1 MSLSSASPYSVVKIR
16 QRGQYL
22 AGALSGPLRSEI
34 GTNMEAAERTIS
46 QILTEQIRYNIP
58 AYQRPYSWEKTNVEQ
73 LLDDVWDS
81 YEANDAEYFIG
92 SLITIER
99 EKGRLYDVVD
109 GQQRLT
115 TLNLIFS
122 RLRDA
127 VDEPAKSEL
136 GRRVLPRNAL
146 TGEEETPRLTL
157 RQRDQNFFR
166 KYVLAGEPVPEAARS
181 DVVKDQD
188 APKQRIVENLETI
201 DAFIAQRDQKTLKL
215 FANYLLSKVYV
226 VFVTTASWQ
235 SAYRLFN
242 VLNARGMALTNADL
256 IKNLLF
262 AELGGESTRSGE
274 LDEAWLELEEQ
285 IGIER
290 LDQFLAHHRSS
301 AVATKARKSLHEEFG
316 PLIEAA
322 ATPFAFLEE
331 LNTSARNYLR
341 ILRCDFTA
349 PAARRALRSLQ
360 RVAFEEWIPPLLAYL
375 NKPVAD
381 LLEQEFIDLLER
393 ITYQNWIR
401 RLAFT
406 ARLTA
411 YFQLITAIRA
421 GKNADEIRAI
431 FRANANDDEFR
442 TLLDGDVYGRP
453 FAQAVLL
460 RLEEADQ
467 DESVSKDFGG
477 KITIEHVLPQA
488 LKDASWRERFT
499 DDEHRLWLHRLGN
512 LALLAGIKNYK
523 AQYFPFERKK
533 KIYAERNNRVSFD
546 TTKPILSTEEW
557 TKDQLHARQI
567 DLLERAIQVWSISP
581 AAAA

>member
-1 MSLSSASPYSVVKIR
+1 
-16 QRGQYL
+16 
-22 AGALSGPLRSEI
+22 
-34 GTNMEAAERTIS
+34 MEAAERTIS
-46 QILTEQIRYNIP
+46 QILTEQIRYEIP
-58 AYQRPYSWEKTNVEQ
+58 AYQRPYSWEKGNVEQ
-73 LLDDVWDS
+73 LLDDVW
-81 YEANDAEYFIG
+81 EAFAANDEEYFIG

-122 RLRDA
+122 RLRDG

-146 TGEEETPRLTL
+146 TGEEESPRLTL

-166 KYVLAGEPVPEAARS
+166 RHVLAGETVPEAVRKEVA
-181 DVVKDQD
+181 KEQD
-188 APKQRIVENLETI
+188 APKQRIIENLEAI
-201 DAFIAQRDQKTLKL
+201 DSFIAQHDQKTLKL
-215 FANYLLSKVYV
+215 FANYLLSRVYV

-242 VLNARGMALTNADL
+242 VLNARGMALSNADL
-256 IKNLLF
+256 IKNMLF
-262 AELGGESTRSGE
+262 ARLGGNATRSSD

-290 LDQFLAHHRSS
+290 LDQFMAHHRSS
-301 AVATKARKSLHEEFG
+301 IVATKARKALHEEFE
-316 PLIEAA
+316 PLIETAA
-322 ATPFAFLEE
+322 SPFTFLDEV
-331 LNTSARNYLR
+331 NTSARNYLR
-341 ILRCDFTA
+341 VLRNEFEA
-349 PAARRALRSLQ
+349 PAARRAVRSLK
-360 RVAFEEWIPPLLAYL
+360 RVAFEEWIPPLLAFL
-375 NKPVAD
+375 NRPVAD
-381 LLEQEFIDLLER
+381 MPEGEFIDLLER

-421 GKNADEIRAI
+421 GKNADDIHAI

-442 TLLDGDVYGRP
+442 SLLDGEVYGRP

-467 DESVSKDFGG
+467 DESVTKDFGG

-488 LKDASWRERFT
+488 LKDAYWRERFS

-523 AQYFPFERKK
+523 AQYFPFDRKK

-546 TTKPILSTEEW
+546 TTKLILSADHW
-557 TKDQLHARQI
+557 TKDLLIARQA
-567 DLLERAIQVWSISP
+567 DLVDRAQRIWSVN
-581 AAAA
+581 A

>member
-1 MSLSSASPYSVVKIR
+1 
-16 QRGQYL
+16 
-22 AGALSGPLRSEI
+22 
-34 GTNMEAAERTIS
+34 MEAAERTIS
-46 QILTEQIRYNIP
+46 QILTEQIRYEIP
-58 AYQRPYSWEKTNVEQ
+58 AYQRPYSWEKGNVEQ
-73 LLDDVWDS
+73 LLDDVW
-81 YEANDAEYFIG
+81 EAFAANDEEYFIG

-122 RLRDA
+122 RLRDG

-146 TGEEETPRLTL
+146 TGEEESPRLTL

-166 KYVLAGEPVPEAARS
+166 RHVLAGETVPEAVRKEVA
-181 DVVKDQD
+181 KEQD
-188 APKQRIVENLETI
+188 APKQRIIENLEAI
-201 DAFIAQRDQKTLKL
+201 DSFIAQHDQKTLKL
-215 FANYLLSKVYV
+215 FANYLLSRVYV

-242 VLNARGMALTNADL
+242 VLNARGMALSNADL
-256 IKNLLF
+256 IKNMLF
-262 AELGGESTRSGE
+262 ARLGGNAARSSD

-290 LDQFLAHHRSS
+290 LDQFMAHHRSS
-301 AVATKARKSLHEEFG
+301 IVATKARKALHEEFE
-316 PLIEAA
+316 PLIETAA
-322 ATPFAFLEE
+322 SPFTFLDEV
-331 LNTSARNYLR
+331 NTSARNYLR
-341 ILRCDFTA
+341 VLRNEFEA
-349 PAARRALRSLQ
+349 PAARRAVRSLK
-360 RVAFEEWIPPLLAYL
+360 RVAFEEWIPPLLAFL
-375 NKPVAD
+375 NRPVAD
-381 LLEQEFIDLLER
+381 MPEGEFIDLLER

-421 GKNADEIRAI
+421 GKNAGDIHAI

-442 TLLDGDVYGRP
+442 SLLDGEVYGRP

-467 DESVSKDFGG
+467 DESVTKDFGG

-488 LKDASWRERFT
+488 LKEAYWRERFT

-523 AQYFPFERKK
+523 AQYFPFDRKK

-546 TTKPILSTEEW
+546 TTKPILSADHW
-557 TKDQLHARQI
+557 TKDLLIARQA
-567 DLLERAIQVWSISP
+567 DLVDRAQRIWSVN
-581 AAAA
+581 A

>member
-1 MSLSSASPYSVVKIR
+1 
-16 QRGQYL
+16 
-22 AGALSGPLRSEI
+22 
-34 GTNMEAAERTIS
+34 MEAAERTIS
-46 QILTEQIRYNIP
+46 QILTEQIRYEIP
-58 AYQRPYSWEKTNVEQ
+58 AYQRPYSWEKGNVEQ
-73 LLDDVWDS
+73 LLDDVWEAF
-81 YEANDAEYFIG
+81 EANDEEYFIG

-99 EKGRLYDVVD
+99 DKGRLYDVVD

-122 RLRDA
+122 RLRDG

-157 RQRDQNFFR
+157 RQRDQSFFR
-166 KYVLAGEPVPEAARS
+166 RYVLAGETVPEAVRKEVA
-181 DVVKDQD
+181 KEQD
-188 APKQRIVENLETI
+188 APKQRIIENLEAI
-201 DAFIAQRDQKTLKL
+201 DSFIAQHDQKTLKL
-215 FANYLLSKVYV
+215 FANYLLSRVYV

-242 VLNARGMALTNADL
+242 VLNARGMALSNADL
-256 IKNLLF
+256 IKNMLF
-262 AELGGESTRSGE
+262 ARLGGNAARSSD
-274 LDEAWLELEEQ
+274 LDESWLELEEQ

-290 LDQFLAHHRSS
+290 LDQFMAHHRSS
-301 AVATKARKSLHEEFG
+301 IVATKARKALHEEFE
-316 PLIEAA
+316 PLIETAA
-322 ATPFAFLEE
+322 SPFTFLDEV
-331 LNTSARNYLR
+331 NTSARNYLR
-341 ILRCDFTA
+341 VIRNEFEA
-349 PAARRALRSLQ
+349 PAARRAVRSLK
-360 RVAFEEWIPPLLAYL
+360 RVAFEEWIPPLLAFL
-375 NKPVAD
+375 NRPVAD
-381 LLEQEFIDLLER
+381 MPEGEFIDLLER

-406 ARLTA
+406 ARLTV

-421 GKNADEIRAI
+421 GRNADDIRAI

-442 TLLDGDVYGRP
+442 SLLDGEVYGRP

-467 DESVSKDFGG
+467 DESVTKDFGG

-488 LKDASWRERFT
+488 LKEAYWRERFT

-523 AQYFPFERKK
+523 AQYFPFDRKK

-546 TTKPILSTEEW
+546 TTKPILSADHW
-557 TKDQLHARQI
+557 TKDLLTARQA
-567 DLLERAIQVWSISP
+567 DLVGRAQLIWSVN
-581 AAAA
+581 A

>member
-1 MSLSSASPYSVVKIR
+1 
-16 QRGQYL
+16 
-22 AGALSGPLRSEI
+22 
-34 GTNMEAAERTIS
+34 MEAAERTIS
-46 QILTEQIRYNIP
+46 QILTEQIRYEIP
-58 AYQRPYSWEKTNVEQ
+58 AYQRPYSWEKGNVEQ
-73 LLDDVWDS
+73 LLDDVW
-81 YEANDAEYFIG
+81 EAFAANDEEYFIG

-122 RLRDA
+122 RLRDG

-146 TGEEETPRLTL
+146 TGEEESPRLTL

-166 KYVLAGEPVPEAARS
+166 RHVLAGETVPEAVRKEVA
-181 DVVKDQD
+181 KEQD
-188 APKQRIVENLETI
+188 APKQRIIENLEAI
-201 DAFIAQRDQKTLKL
+201 DSFIAQHDQKTLKL
-215 FANYLLSKVYV
+215 FANYLLSRVYV

-242 VLNARGMALTNADL
+242 VLNARGMALSNADL
-256 IKNLLF
+256 IKNMLF
-262 AELGGESTRSGE
+262 ARLGGNATRSSD

-290 LDQFLAHHRSS
+290 LDQFMAHHRSS
-301 AVATKARKSLHEEFG
+301 IVATKARKALHEEFE
-316 PLIEAA
+316 PLIETAA
-322 ATPFAFLEE
+322 SPFTFLDEV
-331 LNTSARNYLR
+331 NTSARNYLR
-341 ILRCDFTA
+341 VLRNEFEA
-349 PAARRALRSLQ
+349 PAARRAVRSLK
-360 RVAFEEWIPPLLAYL
+360 RVAFEEWIPPLLAFL
-375 NKPVAD
+375 NRPVAD
-381 LLEQEFIDLLER
+381 MPEGEFIDLLER

-421 GKNADEIRAI
+421 GKNADDIHAI

-442 TLLDGDVYGRP
+442 SLLDGEVYGRP

-467 DESVSKDFGG
+467 DESVTKDFGG

-488 LKDASWRERFT
+488 LKDAYWRERFS

-523 AQYFPFERKK
+523 AQYFPFDRKK

-546 TTKPILSTEEW
+546 TTKPILSADHW
-557 TKDQLHARQI
+557 TKDLLIARQA
-567 DLLERAIQVWSISP
+567 DLVDRAQRIWSVN
-581 AAAA
+581 A

>member
-1 MSLSSASPYSVVKIR
+1 
-16 QRGQYL
+16 
-22 AGALSGPLRSEI
+22 
-34 GTNMEAAERTIS
+34 MEAAERTIS
-46 QILTEQIRYNIP
+46 QILTEQIRYEIP
-58 AYQRPYSWEKTNVEQ
+58 AYQRPYSWEKGNVEQ
-73 LLDDVWDS
+73 LLDDVW
-81 YEANDAEYFIG
+81 EAFAANDEEYFIG

-99 EKGRLYDVVD
+99 GKGRLYDVVD

-122 RLRDA
+122 RLRDG

-146 TGEEETPRLTL
+146 TGEEESPRLTL

-166 KYVLAGEPVPEAARS
+166 RHVLAGETVPEAVRKEVA
-181 DVVKDQD
+181 KEQD
-188 APKQRIVENLETI
+188 APKQRIIENLEAI
-201 DAFIAQRDQKTLKL
+201 DSFIAQHDQKTLKL
-215 FANYLLSKVYV
+215 FANYLLSRVYV

-242 VLNARGMALTNADL
+242 VLNARGMALSNADL
-256 IKNLLF
+256 IKNMLF
-262 AELGGESTRSGE
+262 ARLGGNAARSSD

-290 LDQFLAHHRSS
+290 LDQFMAHHRSS
-301 AVATKARKSLHEEFG
+301 IVATKARKALHEEFE
-316 PLIEAA
+316 PLIETAA
-322 ATPFAFLEE
+322 SPFTFLDEV
-331 LNTSARNYLR
+331 NTSARNYLR
-341 ILRCDFTA
+341 VLRNEFEA
-349 PAARRALRSLQ
+349 PAARRAVRSLK
-360 RVAFEEWIPPLLAYL
+360 RVAFEEWIPPLLAFL
-375 NKPVAD
+375 NRPVAD
-381 LLEQEFIDLLER
+381 MPEGEFIDLLER

-421 GKNADEIRAI
+421 GKNADDIHAI

-442 TLLDGDVYGRP
+442 SLLDGEVYGRP

-467 DESVSKDFGG
+467 DESVTKDFGG

-488 LKDASWRERFT
+488 LKDAYWRERFT
-499 DDEHRLWLHRLGN
+499 DDEHRFWLHRLGN

-523 AQYFPFERKK
+523 AQYFPFDRKK

-546 TTKPILSTEEW
+546 TTKPILSADHW
-557 TKDQLHARQI
+557 TKDLLIARQA
-567 DLLERAIQVWSISP
+567 DLVDRAQRIWSVS
-581 AAAA
+581 A

>member
-1 MSLSSASPYSVVKIR
+1 
-16 QRGQYL
+16 
-22 AGALSGPLRSEI
+22 
-34 GTNMEAAERTIS
+34 MEAAERTIS
-46 QILTEQIRYNIP
+46 QILTEQIRYEIP
-58 AYQRPYSWEKTNVEQ
+58 AYQRPYSWEKGNVEQ
-73 LLDDVWDS
+73 LLDDVW
-81 YEANDAEYFIG
+81 EAFAANDEEYFIG

-122 RLRDA
+122 RLRDG

-166 KYVLAGEPVPEAARS
+166 RHVLAGEAVPEAVRKEVA
-181 DVVKDQD
+181 KEQD
-188 APKQRIVENLETI
+188 APKQRIIENLEAI
-201 DAFIAQRDQKTLKL
+201 DSFIAQHDQKTMKL
-215 FANYLLSKVYV
+215 FANYLLSRVYV

-242 VLNARGMALTNADL
+242 VLNARGMALSNADL
-256 IKNLLF
+256 IKNMLF
-262 AELGGESTRSGE
+262 ARLGGNAARSSD

-290 LDQFLAHHRSS
+290 LDQFMAHHRSS
-301 AVATKARKSLHEEFG
+301 IVATKARKALHEEFE
-316 PLIEAA
+316 PLIETA
-322 ATPFAFLEE
+322 ATPFTFLDEV
-331 LNTSARNYLR
+331 NTSARNYLR
-341 ILRCDFTA
+341 VLRNEFEA
-349 PAARRALRSLQ
+349 PAARRAVRSLK
-360 RVAFEEWIPPLLAYL
+360 RVAFEEWIPPLLAFL
-375 NKPVAD
+375 NRPVAD
-381 LLEQEFIDLLER
+381 MPEGEFIDLLER

-421 GKNADEIRAI
+421 GKNADDIRAI

-442 TLLDGDVYGRP
+442 SLLDGEVYGRP

-467 DESVSKDFGG
+467 DESVTKDFGG

-488 LKDASWRERFT
+488 LKDAYWRERFT
-499 DDEHRLWLHRLGN
+499 DDDHRLWLHRLGN

-523 AQYFPFERKK
+523 AQYFPFDRKK

-546 TTKPILSTEEW
+546 TTKLILSADHW
-557 TKDQLHARQI
+557 TKDLLTARQA
-567 DLLERAIQVWSISP
+567 DLVGRAQRIWSVN
-581 AAAA
+581 A

>member
-1 MSLSSASPYSVVKIR
+1 
-16 QRGQYL
+16 
-22 AGALSGPLRSEI
+22 
-34 GTNMEAAERTIS
+34 MEAAERTIS
-46 QILTEQIRYNIP
+46 QILTEQIRYEIP
-58 AYQRPYSWEKTNVEQ
+58 AYQRPYSWEKGNVEQ
-73 LLDDVWDS
+73 LLDDVW
-81 YEANDAEYFIG
+81 EAFAANDEEYFIG

-146 TGEEETPRLTL
+146 TGEEESPRLTL

-166 KYVLAGEPVPEAARS
+166 RHVLAGETVPEAVRKEVA
-181 DVVKDQD
+181 KEQD
-188 APKQRIVENLETI
+188 APKQRIIENLEAI
-201 DAFIAQRDQKTLKL
+201 DSFIAQHDQKTLKL
-215 FANYLLSKVYV
+215 FANYLLSRVYV

-242 VLNARGMALTNADL
+242 VLNARGMALSNADL
-256 IKNLLF
+256 IKNMLF
-262 AELGGESTRSGE
+262 ARLGGNAARSSD

-290 LDQFLAHHRSS
+290 LDQFMAHHRSS
-301 AVATKARKSLHEEFG
+301 IVATKARKALHEEFE
-316 PLIEAA
+316 PLIETAA
-322 ATPFAFLEE
+322 SPFTFLDEV
-331 LNTSARNYLR
+331 NTSARNYLR
-341 ILRCDFTA
+341 VLRNEFEA
-349 PAARRALRSLQ
+349 PAARRAVRSLK
-360 RVAFEEWIPPLLAYL
+360 RVAFEEWIPPLLAFL
-375 NKPVAD
+375 NRPIAD
-381 LLEQEFIDLLER
+381 MPEGEFIDLLER

-421 GKNADEIRAI
+421 GKNADDIHAI

-442 TLLDGDVYGRP
+442 SLLDGEVYGRP

-467 DESVSKDFGG
+467 DESVTKDFGG

-488 LKDASWRERFT
+488 LKDAYWRERFT

-523 AQYFPFERKK
+523 AQYFPFDRKK

-546 TTKPILSTEEW
+546 TTKPILSADHW
-557 TKDQLHARQI
+557 TKDLLIARQA
-567 DLLERAIQVWSISP
+567 DLVDRAQRIWSVN
-581 AAAA
+581 A

>member
-1 MSLSSASPYSVVKIR
+1 
-16 QRGQYL
+16 
-22 AGALSGPLRSEI
+22 
-34 GTNMEAAERTIS
+34 MEATERTIN
-46 QILTEQIRYNIP
+46 QILTEQIQYEIP
-58 AYQRPYSWEKTNVEQ
+58 PYQRPYSWEKGNVEQ
-73 LLDDVWDS
+73 LVDDVW
-81 YEANDAEYFIG
+81 EAYLENNEEYFIG

-99 EKGRLYDVVD
+99 EKGRLYEVVD

-115 TLNLIFS
+115 TLNLLFS

-166 KYVLAGEPVPEAARS
+166 RFVLAGEVLPEGLRKEI
-181 DVVKDQD
+181 VREQD
-188 APKQRIVENLETI
+188 APKQRIVENLEVI

-215 FANYLLSKVYV
+215 FANYVLSKVYV

-235 SAYRLFN
+235 SAYRLFS
-242 VLNARGMALTNADL
+242 VLNARGMALSNADL
-256 IKNLLF
+256 IKNMLF
-262 AELGGESTRSGE
+262 ARLGGDAARSSE

-290 LDQFLAHHRSS
+290 LDQFMAHHRSS
-301 AVATKARKSLHEEFG
+301 LVATKARKALHEEFE

-322 ATPFAFLEE
+322 ASPFSFLDEI
-331 LNTSARNYLR
+331 NTSARNYLR
-341 ILRCDFTA
+341 IMRNDFGT
-349 PAARRALRSLQ
+349 PPARRAVRSLQ
-360 RVAFEEWIPPLLAYL
+360 RVAFEEWIPPLLAFL
-375 NKPVAD
+375 NRPVAGMP
-381 LLEQEFIDLLER
+381 EGEFIDYLER

-421 GKNADEIRAI
+421 GKNADDVRAI

-442 TLLDGDVYGRP
+442 SLLDGEVYGRP
-453 FAQAVLL
+453 FAHAVLL

-467 DESVSKDFGG
+467 DESVTKDFGG

-488 LKDASWRERFT
+488 LKESYWRERFS
-499 DDEHRLWLHRLGN
+499 DDDHRLWLHRLGN

-523 AQYFPFERKK
+523 AQYFPFDRKK

-546 TTKPILSTEEW
+546 TTKAILSTEHW
-557 TKDQLHARQI
+557 TKDLLTARQAE
-567 DLLERAIQVWSISP
+567 LVGRAQRIWSVN
-581 AAAA
+581 A

>member
-1 MSLSSASPYSVVKIR
+1 
-16 QRGQYL
+16 
-22 AGALSGPLRSEI
+22 
-34 GTNMEAAERTIS
+34 MEAGERTIS
-46 QILTEQIRYNIP
+46 QILTEQIRYEIP
-58 AYQRPYSWEKTNVEQ
+58 AYQRPYSWEKGNVEQ
-73 LLDDVWDS
+73 LLDDVWEA
-81 YEANDAEYFIG
+81 YVANDEEYFIG

-166 KYVLAGEPVPEAARS
+166 RHVLAGEVVPEALRKEVA
-181 DVVKDQD
+181 KEQD
-188 APKQRIVENLETI
+188 APKQRIIENLEAI
-201 DAFIAQRDQKTLKL
+201 DSFIAQHDQKTLKL
-215 FANYLLSKVYV
+215 FANYLLSRVYV

-242 VLNARGMALTNADL
+242 VLNARGMALSNADL
-256 IKNLLF
+256 IKNMLF
-262 AELGGESTRSGE
+262 ARLGGNAARSSD

-290 LDQFLAHHRSS
+290 LDQFMAHHRSS
-301 AVATKARKSLHEEFG
+301 IVATKARKALHEEFE
-316 PLIEAA
+316 PLIATA
-322 ATPFAFLEE
+322 ATPFTFLDEV
-331 LNTSARNYLR
+331 NTSARNYLR
-341 ILRCDFTA
+341 VLRNEFEA
-349 PAARRALRSLQ
+349 PAARRAVRSLK
-360 RVAFEEWIPPLLAYL
+360 RVAFEEWIPPLLAFL
-375 NKPVAD
+375 NRPVAD
-381 LLEQEFIDLLER
+381 MPEGEFIDLLER

-421 GKNADEIRAI
+421 GKNADDIRAI

-442 TLLDGDVYGRP
+442 SLLDGEVYGRP

-467 DESVSKDFGG
+467 DESVTKDFGG

-488 LKDASWRERFT
+488 LKDAYWRERFT
-499 DDEHRLWLHRLGN
+499 DDDHRLWLHRLGN

-523 AQYFPFERKK
+523 AQYFPFDRKK

-546 TTKPILSTEEW
+546 TTKPILSADHW
-557 TKDQLHARQI
+557 TKDLLAARQA
-567 DLLERAIQVWSISP
+567 DLVDRAQRIWSLSKSGT
-581 AAAA
+581 A

>member
-1 MSLSSASPYSVVKIR
+1 
-16 QRGQYL
+16 
-22 AGALSGPLRSEI
+22 
-34 GTNMEAAERTIS
+34 MEAAERTIS
-46 QILTEQIRYNIP
+46 QILTEQIRYEIP
-58 AYQRPYSWEKTNVEQ
+58 AYQRPYSWEKGNVEQ
-73 LLDDVWDS
+73 LLDDVW
-81 YEANDAEYFIG
+81 EAFTANDEEYFIG

-122 RLRDA
+122 RLRDG

-157 RQRDQNFFR
+157 RQRDQSFFR
-166 KYVLAGEPVPEAARS
+166 RHVLAGETVPEAVRKEVA
-181 DVVKDQD
+181 KEQD
-188 APKQRIVENLETI
+188 APKQRIIENLEAI
-201 DAFIAQRDQKTLKL
+201 DSFIAQHDQKTLKL
-215 FANYLLSKVYV
+215 FANYLLSRVYV

-242 VLNARGMALTNADL
+242 VLNARGMALSNADL
-256 IKNLLF
+256 IKNMLF
-262 AELGGESTRSGE
+262 ARLGGNAARSSD

-290 LDQFLAHHRSS
+290 LDQFMAHHRSS
-301 AVATKARKSLHEEFG
+301 IVATKARKALHEEFE
-316 PLIEAA
+316 PLIETAA
-322 ATPFAFLEE
+322 SPFAFLDEV
-331 LNTSARNYLR
+331 NTSARNYLR
-341 ILRCDFTA
+341 VLRNEFEA
-349 PAARRALRSLQ
+349 PAARRAVRSLK
-360 RVAFEEWIPPLLAYL
+360 RVAFEEWIPPLLAFL
-375 NKPVAD
+375 NRPVAD
-381 LLEQEFIDLLER
+381 MPEGEFIDLLER

-421 GKNADEIRAI
+421 RRNADDIRAI

-442 TLLDGDVYGRP
+442 SLLDGEVYGRP

-467 DESVSKDFGG
+467 DESVTKDFGG

-488 LKDASWRERFT
+488 LKDAYWCERFT
-499 DDEHRLWLHRLGN
+499 DDDHRLWLHRLGN

-523 AQYFPFERKK
+523 AQYFPFDRKK

-546 TTKPILSTEEW
+546 TTKSILSADHW
-557 TKDQLHARQI
+557 TKDLLTARQA
-567 DLLERAIQVWSISP
+567 DLVDRAQRIWSVN
-581 AAAA
+581 A

>member
-1 MSLSSASPYSVVKIR
+1 
-16 QRGQYL
+16 
-22 AGALSGPLRSEI
+22 
-34 GTNMEAAERTIS
+34 MEAAERTIS
-46 QILTEQIRYNIP
+46 QILTEQIRYEIP
-58 AYQRPYSWEKTNVEQ
+58 AYQRPYSWEKGNVEQ
-73 LLDDVWDS
+73 LLDDVW
-81 YEANDAEYFIG
+81 EAFAANDEEYFIG

-122 RLRDA
+122 RLRDG

-146 TGEEETPRLTL
+146 TGEEESPRLTL

-166 KYVLAGEPVPEAARS
+166 RHVLAGETVPEAVRKEVA
-181 DVVKDQD
+181 KEQD
-188 APKQRIVENLETI
+188 APKQRIIENLEAI
-201 DAFIAQRDQKTLKL
+201 DSFIAQHDQKTLKL
-215 FANYLLSKVYV
+215 FANYLLSRVYV

-242 VLNARGMALTNADL
+242 VLNARGMALSNADL
-256 IKNLLF
+256 IKNMLF
-262 AELGGESTRSGE
+262 ARLGGNAARSSD

-290 LDQFLAHHRSS
+290 LDQFMAHHRSS
-301 AVATKARKSLHEEFG
+301 IVATKARKALHEEFE
-316 PLIEAA
+316 PLIETAA
-322 ATPFAFLEE
+322 SPFTFLDEV
-331 LNTSARNYLR
+331 NTSARNYLR
-341 ILRCDFTA
+341 VLRNEFEA
-349 PAARRALRSLQ
+349 PAARRAVRSLK
-360 RVAFEEWIPPLLAYL
+360 RVAFEEWIPPLLAFL
-375 NKPVAD
+375 NRPVAD
-381 LLEQEFIDLLER
+381 MPEGEFIDLLER

-421 GKNADEIRAI
+421 GKNADDIHAI

-442 TLLDGDVYGRP
+442 SLLDGEVYGRP

-467 DESVSKDFGG
+467 DESVTKDFGG

-488 LKDASWRERFT
+488 LKDAYWRERFT

-523 AQYFPFERKK
+523 AQYFPFDRKK

-546 TTKPILSTEEW
+546 TTKPILSADHW
-557 TKDQLHARQI
+557 TKDLLIARQA
-567 DLLERAIQVWSISP
+567 DLVDRAQRIWSVN
-581 AAAA
+581 A

>member
-1 MSLSSASPYSVVKIR
+1 
-16 QRGQYL
+16 
-22 AGALSGPLRSEI
+22 
-34 GTNMEAAERTIS
+34 MEAAERTIS
-46 QILTEQIRYNIP
+46 QILTEQIRYEIP
-58 AYQRPYSWEKTNVEQ
+58 AYQRPYSWEKGNVEQ
-73 LLDDVWDS
+73 LLDDVW
-81 YEANDAEYFIG
+81 EAFAANDEEYFIG

-122 RLRDA
+122 RLRDG

-146 TGEEETPRLTL
+146 TGEEESPRLTL

-166 KYVLAGEPVPEAARS
+166 RHVLAGETVPEAVRKEVA
-181 DVVKDQD
+181 KEQD
-188 APKQRIVENLETI
+188 APKQRIIENLEAI
-201 DAFIAQRDQKTLKL
+201 DSFIAQHDQKTLKL
-215 FANYLLSKVYV
+215 FANYLLSRVYV

-242 VLNARGMALTNADL
+242 VLNARGMALSNADL
-256 IKNLLF
+256 IKNMLF
-262 AELGGESTRSGE
+262 ARLGGNATRSSD

-290 LDQFLAHHRSS
+290 LDQFMAHHRSS
-301 AVATKARKSLHEEFG
+301 IVATKARKALHEEFE
-316 PLIEAA
+316 PLIETAA
-322 ATPFAFLEE
+322 SPFTFLDEV
-331 LNTSARNYLR
+331 NTSARNYLR
-341 ILRCDFTA
+341 VLRNEFEA
-349 PAARRALRSLQ
+349 PAARRAVRSLK
-360 RVAFEEWIPPLLAYL
+360 RVAFEEWIPPLLAFL
-375 NKPVAD
+375 NRPVAD
-381 LLEQEFIDLLER
+381 MPEGEFIDLLER

-421 GKNADEIRAI
+421 GKNADDIHAI

-442 TLLDGDVYGRP
+442 SLLDGEVYGRP

-467 DESVSKDFGG
+467 DESVTKDFGG

-488 LKDASWRERFT
+488 LKDAYWRERFT

-523 AQYFPFERKK
+523 AQYFPFDRKK

-546 TTKPILSTEEW
+546 TTKPILSADHW
-557 TKDQLHARQI
+557 TKDLLIARQA
-567 DLLERAIQVWSISP
+567 DLVDRAQRIWSVN
-581 AAAA
+581 A

>member
-1 MSLSSASPYSVVKIR
+1 
-16 QRGQYL
+16 
-22 AGALSGPLRSEI
+22 
-34 GTNMEAAERTIS
+34 MEAAERTIS
-46 QILTEQIRYNIP
+46 QILTEQIQYEVP
-58 AYQRPYSWEKTNVEQ
+58 AYQRPYSWEKGNVQQ
-73 LLDDVWDS
+73 LLDDVW
-81 YEANDAEYFIG
+81 EAFTASDEEYFIG

-99 EKGRLYDVVD
+99 EKGRLYDIVD

-166 KYVLAGEPVPEAARS
+166 RHVLAGEAVPEAARKEI
-181 DVVKDQD
+181 DKLQD
-188 APKQRIVENLETI
+188 APKQRIIENLEAI
-201 DAFIAQRDQKTLKL
+201 DGFIAQQDQKTLKL

-226 VFVTTASWQ
+226 VFVTTSSLQ

-242 VLNARGMALTNADL
+242 VLNARGMALSNADL
-256 IKNLLF
+256 IKNMLF
-262 AELGGESTRSGE
+262 AQLGGNAAQSSD
-274 LDEAWLELEEQ
+274 LDDAWLELEEQ
-285 IGIER
+285 VGIER
-290 LDQFLAHHRSS
+290 LDQFMAHHRSS
-301 AVATKARKSLHEEFG
+301 IVATKARKALHEEFA
-316 PLIEAA
+316 PIIRTS

-331 LNTSARNYLR
+331 LNISARNYLR
-341 ILRCDFTA
+341 VLRNDFDA
-349 PAARRALRSLQ
+349 PAARRSVGSLR

-375 NKPVAD
+375 NDPV
-381 LLEQEFIDLLER
+381 EGISESEFVDLLER
-393 ITYQNWIR
+393 ITYQNWVR

-406 ARLTA
+406 ARLTP

-421 GKNADEIRAI
+421 GKKADDIRTI
-431 FRANANDDEFR
+431 FRASANDEEFR
-442 TLLDGDVYGRP
+442 TLLDGEIYGRP
-453 FAQAVLL
+453 FAHAVLL

-467 DESVSKDFGG
+467 DESVTKDFGG

-488 LKDASWRERFT
+488 LKDPYWRERFT
-499 DDEHRLWLHRLGN
+499 DEDHRLWLHRLGN

-523 AQYFPFERKK
+523 AQYFPFDRKK

-546 TTKPILSTEEW
+546 TTKPILAVEHW
-557 TKDQLHARQI
+557 TKDLLNDRQT
-567 DLLERAIQVWSISP
+567 DLIATAQRIWSLNL
-581 AAAA
+581 

>member
-1 MSLSSASPYSVVKIR
+1 
-16 QRGQYL
+16 
-22 AGALSGPLRSEI
+22 
-34 GTNMEAAERTIS
+34 MEAGERTIS
-46 QILTEQIRYNIP
+46 QILTEQIRYEIP
-58 AYQRPYSWEKTNVEQ
+58 AYQRPYSWEKGNVEQ
-73 LLDDVWDS
+73 LLDDVWEA
-81 YEANDAEYFIG
+81 YVANDEEYFIG

-166 KYVLAGEPVPEAARS
+166 RHVLSGEVVPEALRKEVA
-181 DVVKDQD
+181 KEQD
-188 APKQRIVENLETI
+188 APKQRIIENLEAI
-201 DAFIAQRDQKTLKL
+201 DSFMAQHDQKTLKL
-215 FANYLLSKVYV
+215 FANYLLSRVYV

-242 VLNARGMALTNADL
+242 VLNARGMALSNADL
-256 IKNLLF
+256 IKSMLF
-262 AELGGESTRSGE
+262 ARLGGNAARSSD

-290 LDQFLAHHRSS
+290 LDQFMAHHRSS
-301 AVATKARKSLHEEFG
+301 IVATKARKALHEEFE
-316 PLIEAA
+316 PLIETA
-322 ATPFAFLEE
+322 ATPFTFLDEV
-331 LNTSARNYLR
+331 NTSARNYLR
-341 ILRCDFTA
+341 VLRNEFEA
-349 PAARRALRSLQ
+349 PAARRAVRSLK
-360 RVAFEEWIPPLLAYL
+360 RVAFEEWIPPLLAFL
-375 NKPVAD
+375 NRPVAD
-381 LLEQEFIDLLER
+381 MPEGKFIDLLER

-421 GKNADEIRAI
+421 GKNADDIRAI

-442 TLLDGDVYGRP
+442 SLLDGEVYGRP

-467 DESVSKDFGG
+467 DESVTKDFGG

-488 LKDASWRERFT
+488 LKDAYWRERFT
-499 DDEHRLWLHRLGN
+499 DDDHRLWLHRLGN
-512 LALLAGIKNYK
+512 LALLTGIKNYK
-523 AQYFPFERKK
+523 AQYFPFDRKK

-546 TTKPILSTEEW
+546 TTKPILLADHW
-557 TKDQLHARQI
+557 TKDLLTARQA
-567 DLLERAIQVWSISP
+567 DLVERARRIWSVNV
-581 AAAA
+581 

>member
-1 MSLSSASPYSVVKIR
+1 
-16 QRGQYL
+16 
-22 AGALSGPLRSEI
+22 
-34 GTNMEAAERTIS
+34 MEAAERTIS
-46 QILTEQIRYNIP
+46 QILTEQIRYEIP
-58 AYQRPYSWEKTNVEQ
+58 AYQRPYSWEKGNVEQ
-73 LLDDVWDS
+73 LLDDVWEAF
-81 YEANDAEYFIG
+81 EANDEEYFIG

-99 EKGRLYDVVD
+99 DKGLLYDVVD

-122 RLRDA
+122 RLRDG

-166 KYVLAGEPVPEAARS
+166 RYVLAGETVPEAVRKEVA
-181 DVVKDQD
+181 KEQD
-188 APKQRIVENLETI
+188 APKQRIIENLEAI
-201 DAFIAQRDQKTLKL
+201 DSFIAQHDQKTLKL
-215 FANYLLSKVYV
+215 FANYLLSRVYV

-242 VLNARGMALTNADL
+242 VLNARGMALSNADL
-256 IKNLLF
+256 IKNMLF
-262 AELGGESTRSGE
+262 ARLGGNAARSSD
-274 LDEAWLELEEQ
+274 LDESWLELEEQ

-290 LDQFLAHHRSS
+290 LDQFMAHHRSS
-301 AVATKARKSLHEEFG
+301 IVATKARKALHEEFE
-316 PLIEAA
+316 PLIETAA
-322 ATPFAFLEE
+322 SPFTFLDEV
-331 LNTSARNYLR
+331 NTSARNYLR
-341 ILRCDFTA
+341 VIRNEFEA
-349 PAARRALRSLQ
+349 PAARRAVRSLK
-360 RVAFEEWIPPLLAYL
+360 RVAFEEWIPPLLAFL
-375 NKPVAD
+375 NRPVAD
-381 LLEQEFIDLLER
+381 MPEGEFIDLLER

-406 ARLTA
+406 ARLTV

-421 GKNADEIRAI
+421 GRNADDIRAI

-442 TLLDGDVYGRP
+442 SLLDGEVYGRP

-467 DESVSKDFGG
+467 DESVTKDFGG

-488 LKDASWRERFT
+488 LKEAYWRERFT

-523 AQYFPFERKK
+523 AQYFPFDRKK

-546 TTKPILSTEEW
+546 TTKPILSVDHW
-557 TKDQLHARQI
+557 TKDLLTARQA
-567 DLLERAIQVWSISP
+567 DLVGRAQLIWSVN
-581 AAAA
+581 A